1 MLVKWSVYT
10 GQLKAE
16 LDGEEDV
23 VSASVTLTID
33 CPQDPVVINQPE
45 TITDC
50 VNDFVVNGTANP
62 GASITLY
69 EGSVDGPELGTSTA
83 DETGFWEITLNAS
96 NANLGAGE
104 SGVFTLV
111 AEAELDGEE
120 DVVSASVTLTIDC
133 PQDPV
138 VINQPETITDCV
150 NDFVVNGTANPGA
163 SITLYEGSVD
173 GPELGTSYC

>member
-1 MLVKWSVYT
+1 M
-10 GQLKAE
+10 
-16 LDGEEDV
+16 
-23 VSASVTLTID
+23 VSTPVTLTID

-62 GASITLY
+62 GASITLH
-69 EGSVDGPELGTSTA
+69 EGDDEGPVLGTTTA
-83 DETGFWEITLNAS
+83 DATGFWEITLNAS
-96 NANLGAGE
+96 NENLGSGE

-111 AEAELDGEE
+111 AEAELDGE
-120 DVVSASVTLTIDC
+120 DTVVSAPVTLTIDC

-163 SITLYEGSVD
+163 SITLHEG
-173 GPELGTSYC
+173 EC